1 MYRGIESETDST
13 YAAVVDTDG
22 QVLVQDGHT
31 LTALYASTDEVSNNA
46 HSQCTFRNRHEPG
59 WSRRASGLGRFVRGN
74 LGALLPRRRDLS
86 AYL

>member
-31 LTALYASTDEVSNNA
+31 LTALYASTDEVSNDA
-46 HSQCTFRNRHEPG
+46 HSGIGMSQVGAAELADSGVLYEAILAHYYPG
-59 WSRRASGLGRFVRGN
+59 GEIYRLTYS
-74 LGALLPRRRDLS
+74 
-86 AYL
+86 